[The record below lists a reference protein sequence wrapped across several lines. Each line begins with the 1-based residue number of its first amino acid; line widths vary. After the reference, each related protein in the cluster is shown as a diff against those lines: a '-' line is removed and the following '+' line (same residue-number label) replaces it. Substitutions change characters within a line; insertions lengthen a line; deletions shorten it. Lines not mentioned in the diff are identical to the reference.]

1 VPREWSDNNY
11 SRENSSITL
20 LAFQGMSFFYMPSSL
35 DHSVRDVPGLFC
47 QACARSVPPSGY
59 PPPPRIFGVM
69 GLARNSPQN
78 LHVKDLRGQNLDN
91 KGLRSSV
98 AVFVYSASAL
108 TIIRV
113 FSVEGKA
120 GCHMTCPVCVD
131 LGGFQA
137 VAENPKIFLVF
148 LFSADVGPPEMQN
161 ERFG

>member
-1 VPREWSDNNY
+1 
-11 SRENSSITL
+11 
-20 LAFQGMSFFYMPSSL
+20 
-35 DHSVRDVPGLFC
+35 
-47 QACARSVPPSGY
+47 
-59 PPPPRIFGVM
+59 
-69 GLARNSPQN
+69 
-78 LHVKDLRGQNLDN
+78 
-91 KGLRSSV
+91 
-98 AVFVYSASAL
+98 L

-113 FSVEGKA
+113 FSVEGKV